1 MNSKTDKTWQTTKI
15 CLQIKDFDIVLSNA
29 PGYQE
34 LIQKK
39 SHYVFK
45 KSKGCYLLLSYRRFY
60 LQVHVFWEHILSLQI
75 FWSQF
80 VSTRDCFWCSNS
92 KSDLCRF
99 SYLPFSCYRY
109 TVFCKHQENL
119 GKLQIYEE
127 YFRFEPQSKLKI
139 ILSQYSLDL
148 LWLKFS
154 SYQLTFELKN
164 SNYSFSKLLRIS

>member
-1 MNSKTDKTWQTTKI
+1 MCMNSKTDKTWQTTKI
-15 CLQIKDFDIVLSNA
+15 CLQDKRLRHSIKANA

-39 SHYVFK
+39 KSHYVFR

-109 TVFCKHQENL
+109 TLFFISIRKIWISFKYTKNISELSLKVSLRLFLVNIPL
-119 GKLQIYEE
+119 T
-127 YFRFEPQSKLKI
+127 YFDLSFHPINWLSK
-139 ILSQYSLDL
+139 
-148 LWLKFS
+148 
-154 SYQLTFELKN
+154 
-164 SNYSFSKLLRIS
+164 